1 MIVNRYCVLWVFSFF
16 FIIACGNS
24 KEEFQETYNIYNLI
38 LNDFEYRAI
47 IKPNF
52 APPPSGHYEY
62 TKSDSL
68 SKYLYFYQQYAKKNI
83 IHLDETTLQ
92 IQKENLHILKDCE
105 TFIDLKDFVISGKQN
120 SIDAKYLNS
129 LRKSQIVNKIKS
141 EIKAD
146 AVLSFSNILFNKK
159 MDKAIV
165 LLAVNYRELNGF
177 TSIIYL
183 EKDHYLWNIICEK
196 TISIS

>member
-1 MIVNRYCVLWVFSFF
+1 MIVNRYSVLMVLSFF
-16 FIIACGNS
+16 YLVACENG
-24 KEEFQETYNIYNLI
+24 KEKLLESYNIYNLI

-120 SIDAKYLNS
+120 NIDAKYLNS
-129 LRKSQIVNKIKS
+129 LRKSEIVNQINS

-146 AVLSFSNILFNKK
+146 AVLSFSDVVFNKNK
-159 MDKAIV
+159 DKAIL
-165 LLAVNYRELNGF
+165 LLAVNFSELNGF

-183 EKDHYLWNIICEK
+183 EKNHYLWNIICEK